1 MITPSLEHLLIDYPE
16 TLTAA
21 EVAAILRV
29 HERSVQRWARE
40 GRLSSVRV
48 GRSYRFLRAEVLR
61 WMRQSTISP
70 PSPVEPLIPDSA
82 LPHPSL

>member
-1 MITPSLEHLLIDYPE
+1 MAGLALDQLLAAYPE

-21 EVAAILRV
+21 EVAAVLRV

-48 GRSYRFLRAEVLR
+48 GRSYRFLRSEVLR
-61 WMRQSTISP
+61 WMREASL
-70 PSPVEPLIPDSA
+70 PLVGAASEVSA
-82 LPHPSL
+82 GQDLTQDVS

>member
-1 MITPSLEHLLIDYPE
+1 MSVPDLEQLLVGLPE

-21 EVAAILRV
+21 EVATVLRV

-61 WMRQSTISP
+61 WMREAS
-70 PSPVEPLIPDSA
+70 
-82 LPHPSL
+82 LPAMAVTTSLPTGQASKQELS

>member
-1 MITPSLEHLLIDYPE
+1 MSVPDLEQLLVRFPE

-21 EVAAILRV
+21 EVATVLRV

-61 WMRQSTISP
+61 WMHEASLPAVAVATS
-70 PSPVEPLIPDSA
+70 VSA
-82 LPHPSL
+82 ELASKQELS